1 MQCMTLVITTNEA
14 KLDELESITEERGML
29 CDFKEED
36 YDSGI
41 RPVHYN
47 NDFIW
52 LSP

>member
-1 MQCMTLVITTNEA
+1 MIITTNEA

-29 CDFKEED
+29 CDFEEED

-41 RPVHYN
+41 HPVHHYN
-47 NDFIW
+47 NNFIW